1 LPRVAH
7 SIRIIPY
14 YPYHPHYPYY
24 PLHVFLPR
32 LRVKKVIEA
41 GRRGARLFA
50 VPIKSDP
57 SAWKDPRHRR
67 GLAGER
73 AAIRFLEARGWRIL
87 DHRFRMGRLEIDLVA
102 RRGPVVAFVEVK
114 TRRGEGFGSPLEA
127 VGWIKQREIQRVAS
141 AWVDRFG
148 RALDVYRFDV
158 IGVMA
163 TPCRTR
169 IEHVE
174 DAFRPEWR

>member
-1 LPRVAH
+1 MPV
-7 SIRIIPY
+7 
-14 YPYHPHYPYY
+14 
-24 PLHVFLPR
+24 
-32 LRVKKVIEA
+32 
-41 GRRGARLFA
+41 
-50 VPIKSDP
+50 KSDP
-57 SAWKDPRHRR
+57 CAWKDVRHRR

-114 TRRGEGFGSPLEA
+114 TRCGEAFGSPLEA
-127 VGWIKQREIQRVAS
+127 VGWAKQREIHRVAT

-148 RALDVYRFDV
+148 RPRDVYRFDV

-174 DAFRPEWR
+174 DAFRPAWR